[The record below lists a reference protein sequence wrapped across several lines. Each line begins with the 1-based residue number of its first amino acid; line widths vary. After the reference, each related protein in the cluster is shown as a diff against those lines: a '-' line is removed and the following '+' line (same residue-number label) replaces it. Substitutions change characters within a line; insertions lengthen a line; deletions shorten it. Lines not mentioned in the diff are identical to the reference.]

1 MNAVPVGTAA
11 SASLSCCS
19 LSAWSMGSFCPS
31 AASSRSSSESSFVGS
46 AAADELDDELDD
58 ELLDDEVD
66 DKIAAEGRFFRCV
79 LVVWVLPAL
88 PEVIWALSGL
98 PCDAIPWDMGT
109 NA

>member
-66 DKIAAEGRFFRCV
+66 DEIAAEGRFFRCV
-79 LVVWVLPAL
+79 LVA
-88 PEVIWALSGL
+88 
-98 PCDAIPWDMGT
+98 CCMGST
-109 NA
+109 STARGHLGTKWPSL